1 MDAQT
6 KVSRAITQLAFKKE
20 TCFYGSI
27 LLSVGVR
34 RNDRHRLPCVLM
46 AHAWSGAGISPIA

>member
-34 RNDRHRLPCVLM
+34 RNDRHRHHVY
-46 AHAWSGAGISPIA
+46 

>member
-34 RNDRHRLPCVLM
+34 RNDTSTPCVLM